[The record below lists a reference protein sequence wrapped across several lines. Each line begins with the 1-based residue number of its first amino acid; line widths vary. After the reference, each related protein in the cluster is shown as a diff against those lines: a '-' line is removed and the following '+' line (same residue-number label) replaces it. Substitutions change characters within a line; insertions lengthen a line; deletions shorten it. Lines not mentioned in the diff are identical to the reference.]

1 MRARGIAFVTSA
13 IGLAATLMISPRAR
27 ADECTEA
34 APPTSAQK
42 IFDALTKDPSPDGC
56 TVSDL
61 RTDRSWITLVWTK
74 GGVRQAAV
82 RPSSGAWTVRRWSL
96 VAMGT

>member
-1 MRARGIAFVTSA
+1 MRARGIAFITSV
-13 IGLAATLMISPRAR
+13 IGLAASFLISPCAL

-34 APPTSAQK
+34 VPPAAAQG

-61 RTDRSWITLVWTK
+61 RTDRSWITLVCEVDPGFRTR
-74 GGVRQAAV
+74 G
-82 RPSSGAWTVRRWSL
+82 
-96 VAMGT
+96 